1 MFYFWAP
8 SSKCNRLVR
17 GETDPGAVVHKYSL
31 HRLDSGLEW
40 KLEGKETLAR
50 GAGAQLQVGWFWPA
64 ANRLGWPGSNSEIMT
79 VFSLPCLALPCPA
92 WVPAWVQQ
100 QAGRWALNPP
110 RILFL
115 SACLP
120 GSRMARPSLREVGV
134 KTPSRSGLQV
144 GMGPLQRFTGDNC
157 LVWRPLQAF

>member
-64 ANRLGWPGSNSEIMT
+64 ANRLAWPGSNSEIMT

-92 WVPAWVQQ
+92 WVPGCLGACLGAAASWPV
-100 QAGRWALNPP
+100 GTKSSPNTFPVS
-110 RILFL
+110 L
-115 SACLP
+115 SARVQDGQAIPQRGRCEN
-120 GSRMARPSLREVGV
+120 AITV
-134 KTPSRSGLQV
+134 
-144 GMGPLQRFTGDNC
+144 RFTSGNGTIAAIY
-157 LVWRPLQAF
+157 WR